1 MKSINYIGN
10 SLIRATFLVAVAGL
24 AFLAS
29 SALAQEKGAERLMKL
44 QRLNTPADVQ
54 KVEAGDTI
62 VMSCPKCKDTWVTV
76 VEQTG
81 KAANPQEKKSVL
93 RHECPGCNT
102 KIVTQGVGK
111 QAQNK
116 VVHTCTHCGSD
127 EATCCVMKK
136 GAGPTKGMEGNK
148 AHQH

>member
-1 MKSINYIGN
+1 MKSIKNIGN
-10 SLIRATFLVAVAGL
+10 HLTRATLIVVVAGL
-24 AFLAS
+24 ALLTNTVA
-29 SALAQEKGAERLMKL
+29 AQEKGAERLMKL

-54 KVEAGDTI
+54 KVEAGDTV

-81 KAANPQEKKSVL
+81 KAVKPHETKAVL

-102 KIVTQGVGK
+102 KIATQGVGK
-111 QAQNK
+111 QAQSK
-116 VVHTCTHCGSD
+116 MVHTCTHCGSD

-136 GAGPTKGMEGNK
+136 GAGPTKGMEGHENHK
-148 AHQH
+148 H